1 MVFWLARWVLD
12 LKVGGSTPSPCHRA
26 VSLEK
31 KLYHTGHARCIN
43 GDGLTSH
50 PEESSNALSRFM
62 LQKPVYD
69 LARVGLWLLCDY
81 FFVCSTCAN

>member
-43 GDGLTSH
+43 GYRLHTAGGN
-50 PEESSNALSRFM
+50 PAM
-62 LQKPVYD
+62 
-69 LARVGLWLLCDY
+69 G
-81 FFVCSTCAN
+81 